1 MRIEAR
7 YADKATARLGL
18 RRWRGLYGD
27 PEADPEDRWFRV
39 RFLPPDLVRDGPN
52 VEEAETEQYP
62 YAVVSFTDREE
73 ADAVDADGEIKE
85 ASK

>member
-27 PEADPEDRWFRV
+27 PEADHVAEGPEGEDRYFRI
-39 RFLPPDLVRDGPN
+39 RHIPMRDGQP
-52 VEEAETEQYP
+52 VFP
-62 YAVVSFTDREE
+62 YSVCSFADREE
-73 ADAVDADGEIKE
+73 ADAVDSEGEVK
-85 ASK
+85 A

>member
-27 PEADPEDRWFRV
+27 PEADHMALEDNDTDRYFRI
-39 RFLPPDLVRDGPN
+39 RFLPD
-52 VEEAETEQYP
+52 AEP
-62 YAVVSFTDREE
+62 GNRYAVVSFTDRED
-73 ADAVDADGEIKE
+73 ADAVDADGEVNDAIRP
-85 ASK
+85 